1 MTLSCQIPIKKHN
14 LGEVDQVHLVD
25 LVDLP
30 IAAPPKIRYMGSA
43 SIKSGG
49 NSVAFQ
55 IIMNITIVR
64 INYHYLGCVSS
75 QPNTFGNHQGVAAT
89 LTVSGINLNHEE
101 EADAIDYYN
110 TSVTSITNIATNE
123 TSQLITSLTIFVF
136 LTIFT
141 SLPIFPF
148 R

>member
-1 MTLSCQIPIKKHN
+1 M
-14 LGEVDQVHLVD
+14 HLVD
-25 LVDLP
+25 LIDLP

-64 INYHYLGCVSS
+64 INYHCLGCVSS